1 MIAKRIKDYI
11 DEQGIKQGVM
21 AREIGMSGVA
31 MSQTLNGK
39 RTLTADELVGICRFL
54 RVPVETFTD

>member
-1 MIAKRIKDYI
+1 MIAERIKAYI
-11 DEQGIKQGVM
+11 EERGIKQSAI
-21 AREIGMSGVA
+21 AREIEMSEVA

-39 RTLTADELVGICRFL
+39 RTLTAAELVKICRFL